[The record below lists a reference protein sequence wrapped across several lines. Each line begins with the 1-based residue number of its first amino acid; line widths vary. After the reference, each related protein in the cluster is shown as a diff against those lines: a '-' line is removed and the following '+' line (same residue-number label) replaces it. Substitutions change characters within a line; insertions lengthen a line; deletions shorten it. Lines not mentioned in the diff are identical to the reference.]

1 MKGRFE
7 KEGLAFDDV
16 LLMPAKAEVPK
27 YDVEVTTHLT
37 TSIEL
42 NIPIISAA
50 MDRVTESRLAIA
62 LAREGGI
69 GIIHRNMEVHAQ
81 AVEVDRVKRSESGM
95 IIDPITLGPDQRVR
109 EALDIMAEY
118 HISGLPITEEG
129 KLVGILTNRDL
140 RFETDLHKRVSE
152 AMTSEGLVT
161 THEGTTLEE
170 AKQIL
175 HEHRIEKL
183 PVVDEENNLL
193 GLITIKDIEKVA
205 KFPDACKDEHGRL
218 RVGAAIG
225 VGEDAAERAA
235 ALIERDVDVLVVDA
249 AHGHSEGVL
258 STVKMVKDRH
268 PEMQV
273 VGGNVAAAEGVQEL
287 VAAGADGV
295 KVGIGPGSICTTR
308 VVAGVGVP
316 QITAISDCASAAQEL
331 GVTLISDGGIKYSGD
346 ITKAIAAGA
355 DCVMIG
361 ALLAGTEESPGET
374 VLYRGRTYKEY
385 RGMGSVGAMRERTS
399 VRDRYGQQLIVAEDE
414 LVPEGLEG
422 RVPYKGPLS
431 GVVHQWVGGLK
442 SGMGYC
448 GVRTIQDLKAK
459 TQFCRVTGA
468 GVRESHPHGITITE
482 EAPNYALPRDYEP
495 PYV

>member
-1 MKGRFE
+1 MD

-16 LLMPAKAEVPK
+16 LLMPGKAEAAK
-27 YDVEVTTHLT
+27 YNVDVTTHLT
-37 TSIEL
+37 GSIEL
-42 NIPIISAA
+42 NIPIVSAA
-50 MDRVTESRLAIA
+50 MDRVTEARLAIA
-62 LAREGGI
+62 LAREGGM
-69 GIIHRNMEVHAQ
+69 GIVHRNMEVGAQ

-118 HISGLPITEEG
+118 HISGLPVTQDG
-129 KLVGILTNRDL
+129 KLVGIITNRDL
-140 RFETDLHKRVSE
+140 RFETDLSKPVSE
-152 AMTSEGLVT
+152 AMTGEGLVT
-161 THEGTTLEE
+161 TGEGTTLEE

-183 PVVDEENNLL
+183 PVVDEENNLV

-205 KFPDACKDEHGRL
+205 KFPSACKDEHGRL
-218 RVGAAIG
+218 RVGAAVG
-225 VGEDAAERAA
+225 VGDDAVARAE
-235 ALIERDVDVLVVDA
+235 ALIERDVDVVVVDA
-249 AHGHSEGVL
+249 AHGHSAAVID
-258 STVKMVKDRH
+258 TVKAVKDAY
-268 PEMQV
+268 PDVQV
-273 VGGNVAAAEGVQEL
+273 IGGNIAAADGVREL
-287 VAAGADGV
+287 VEAGADAV

-316 QITAISDCASAAQEL
+316 QITAICDCAEATNEL
-331 GVTLISDGGIKYSGD
+331 GVRLIADGGIKYSGD

-385 RGMGSVGAMRERTS
+385 RGMGSVGAMRERAT
-399 VRDRYGQQLIVAEDE
+399 VRDRYGQQFIVAEDE

-448 GVRTIQDLKAK
+448 GVRTIQELKTK
-459 TQFCRVTGA
+459 TEFCRVTGA
-468 GVRESHPHGITITE
+468 GMRESHPHGITITE
-482 EAPNYALPRDYEP
+482 EAPNYQLPQDF
-495 PYV
+495 

>member
-1 MKGRFE
+1 MKGRFD
-7 KEGLAFDDV
+7 KEALAFDDV
-16 LLMPAKAEVPK
+16 LLLPAKADVPK
-27 YDVEVTTHLT
+27 YEVETATHLT
-37 TSIEL
+37 PSIPL

-50 MDRVTESRLAIA
+50 MDRVTEARLAIA

-69 GIIHRNMEVHAQ
+69 GIIHRNMEAERQ
-81 AVEVDRVKRSESGM
+81 AIEVDRVKRSESGM

-109 EALDIMAEY
+109 EALQIMAEY
-118 HISGLPITEEG
+118 HISGLPVTEDG

-140 RFETDLHKRVSE
+140 RFETDHNKRVAD

-161 THEGTTLEE
+161 TGEGTTLEE

-183 PVVDEENNLL
+183 PVVDEDNSLV
-193 GLITIKDIEKVA
+193 GLITIKDIEKVET
-205 KFPDACKDEHGRL
+205 FPTASKDEHGRL
-218 RVGAAIG
+218 RVGAAVG
-225 VGEDAAERAA
+225 VADDARVRVA
-235 ALIERDVDVLVVDA
+235 ALIEREVDVLVIDA
-249 AHGHSEGVL
+249 AHGHSVGVL
-258 STVKMVKDRH
+258 DTVKMVKDEY
-268 PEMQV
+268 PEIQV
-273 VGGNVAAAEGVQEL
+273 LAGNVATTDGVQDL
-287 VAAGADGV
+287 VAAGADGI

-316 QITAISDCASAAQEL
+316 QITAIGDCAEAAREL
-331 GVTLISDGGIKYSGD
+331 GVTIIADGGVRYSGD

-385 RGMGSVGAMRERTS
+385 RGMGSVGAMRERAS
-399 VRDRYGQQLIVAEDE
+399 VRDRYGQESITSEEE

-431 GVVHQWVGGLK
+431 GVVHQLVGGLK

-448 GVRTIQDLKAK
+448 GVQTIAELKTEAR
-459 TQFCRVTGA
+459 FCRVSAA

-482 EAPNYALPRDYEP
+482 EAPNYQLPQDL
-495 PYV
+495 